1 MKTPAKIVPCLLAL
15 AISVC
20 FARPAPAQSVTPINP
35 GTGLPPGAE
44 IIATPPITGDSDALG
59 QARSFL
65 AAGVYNVALQTLL
78 DLYAKIH
85 ASTNGTP
92 AFAPVLSV
100 WIDLNG
106 KYPPAHQALA
116 DIQYRDTGTFAQGQG
131 STALF
136 QELCDLNEALGEV
149 DATYALFQDLERHQP
164 ALAKDCYPILEPAL
178 LRHGDYQICLDH
190 LGNPEPRFALYC
202 NTFRMQQAQFQSDI
216 SVREETWR
224 TVDAINNQPGRPP
237 LPYSP
242 RINPGR
248 MELRLATNMFATEV
262 RGLILIL
269 VGTGHQEMA
278 EYLRTNALALAN
290 DPRLQ
295 SAITDAAEKVKHP
308 GLVLASDNAPVLI
321 SSSVPYVPPP
331 PSFTSPTVAPPSPPR
346 LSQAGQP
353 VPPPPATIVS
363 TLPSAPVFRHVPTAP
378 PGMPPIDPKSGLPGF
393 HPTGFNPATGLPGL
407 ATGSSA
413 PLDPTAGLNPATG
426 LISASTTGQ
435 TVPSDQAA
443 SEADYVAINA
453 MIMEIS
459 DLILQGHYPDALQ
472 RCLACQTQPK
482 LEHDSER
489 LYGEWAK
496 LNRHY
501 PAAVAALRAIRDQ
514 KASAFSTPQGGS
526 LLQFAEVA
534 SIDRARSDEA
544 ATVAL
549 FKQICAQN
557 PALGNYCY
565 SVAEG
570 ALLRQGEYQRCL
582 NFIGDPQACYA
593 AACAGLAS
601 QRDAQKR
608 QQEFAANYQPPLKIP
623 DQFLGA
629 TNGFISGV
637 CQLVEILVAT
647 GQSATAENIRDQAV
661 ALVGADPHLA
671 TALATA
677 AETIPKVPPVPATA
691 TGLEKIVGDG
701 GGLIIAGNMKTFVSL
716 SPLVQVRAFTA
727 EGHYDQALQ
736 TVLDL
741 YATNDIV
748 YLNLVLPDWLNLG
761 GLYSPARSA
770 LLALRDYCTRELTQ
784 GRGDLVLFEQAQTL
798 DEHLDD
804 PAAAYAL
811 YQTLEQVNPP
821 LAQTCFPTAEP
832 LLKQRGDFQTCLK
845 HLGDPEKNLVNYQ
858 AYLTKMRQVLPLWR
872 ENAEQSKAIAEKD
885 WAAAARVTA
894 QQADQMQSAAL
905 VNLQMQQ
912 THRQQMWDQMR
923 TNPVYADA
931 EPIPATP
938 PANWQP
944 VFTNFP
950 ARYKLRPLS
959 LPQIDS
965 GREVTNNFV
974 GHICDMVEILVATG
988 NPTEARKIRDQ
999 ALTDLDDPRLRSA
1012 LTDAESKLAK

>member
-1 MKTPAKIVPCLLAL
+1 MKTPAKIVPGLLAL
-15 AISVC
+15 AMAVC
-20 FARPAPAQSVTPINP
+20 SLLSASAQSLAPVNP
-35 GTGLPPGAE
+35 GTGLPPNMDSPAGP
-44 IIATPPITGDSDALG
+44 ATPGEPDPLA
-59 QARSFL
+59 QARAFT
-65 AAGVYNVALQTLL
+65 AAGVYNETLQTLL
-78 DLYAKIH
+78 HLYAQIH
-85 ASTNGTP
+85 LSTNGTP

-190 LGNPEPRFALYC
+190 LGNPEPRFAIYC

-224 TVDAINNQPGRPP
+224 TVDAINNQPGRPA

-295 SAITDAAEKVKHP
+295 SAITDAEAKVKHP
-308 GLVLASDNAPVLI
+308 GLVLASDTPPAVI
-321 SSSVPYVPPP
+321 ASSVPYIPPPP
-331 PSFTSPTVAPPSPPR
+331 PSFTPPTVTPPPS
-346 LSQAGQP
+346 
-353 VPPPPATIVS
+353 ATVAA
-363 TLPSAPVFRHVPTAP
+363 LPSAPVFRHVPTAP
-378 PGMPPIDPKSGLPGF
+378 PGMPPLDPRNGLPEF
-393 HPTGFNPATGLPGL
+393 RPTGFNPATGLPGL
-407 ATGSSA
+407 PPGSSA
-413 PLDPTAGLNPATG
+413 PLNPAAGLDPATG
-426 LISASTTGQ
+426 LISARTTGQ

-443 SEADYVAINA
+443 SEEDYVAINA

-534 SIDRARSDEA
+534 SIDRALSDEA

-549 FKQICAQN
+549 FKQICAQT

-570 ALLRQGEYQRCL
+570 ALLRHGEYQRCL

-608 QQEFAANYQPPLKIP
+608 QQEYAANYQPPLKMP

-647 GQSATAENIRDQAV
+647 GQSAAAENIRDQAV
-661 ALVGADPHLA
+661 ALVGADPRLA

-677 AETIPKVPPVPATA
+677 AETIQKVPPVPATA
-691 TGLEKIVGDG
+691 TGLEKNVAAG
-701 GGLIIAGNMKTFVSL
+701 GSLVFASNLKTFATL
-716 SPLVQVRAFTA
+716 SPLIQVRAFTA
-727 EGHYDQALQ
+727 SGDYDHALQ
-736 TVLDL
+736 TALGL

-748 YLNLVLPDWLNLG
+748 CLNLLLPDWLDLG
-761 GLYSPARSA
+761 RLYPPAQTA

-784 GRGDLVLFEQAQTL
+784 GRGDLVLFEQAQSL

-905 VNLQMQQ
+905 ANLQMQQ

-959 LPQIDS
+959 PPQIDS

-999 ALTDLDDPRLRSA
+999 ALADLDDPRLRSA